1 MAVTM
6 MLKFVPKIA
15 KHVCQH
21 GNRAAA
27 MKLTISENGVRNMK
41 KHMENMKSVPNPSD
55 ISMLGLAIIYY
66 SGRSRMVKLLSI
78 RYKKPFKKNV
88 EGCGDGCGKNYRN

>member
-78 RYKKPFKKNV
+78 KYKKTF
-88 EGCGDGCGKNYRN
+88 